1 MPTCIS
7 APKYLLD
14 RLEAAVDIAR
24 RTGEMLLSARLE
36 TRLSRSKGLNDIV
49 TEFDGAAERMI
60 VGHLGSCFP
69 EDRFLGEETGS
80 SKDEGAGGRWII
92 DPIDGT
98 VNFTRGMPNY
108 TISIAYEEK
117 DGIPVVGVVYNP
129 VQDELYTAVVGCG
142 AFLNEVP
149 IHVSAVDRPD
159 EAIAFTSL
167 PHRTHALAGP
177 YLAILQSL
185 FNQTREFRN
194 LGSAALHMCYLAS
207 GRADAFF
214 EYGLHYYD
222 IAGGMIILTE
232 AGGSYGAFLPEAR
245 IPDNGDCIATNGL
258 LQSWYTGEIRKVLT
272 HLQA

>member
-7 APKYLLD
+7 APEYLFD

-24 RTGEMLLSARLE
+24 RTGAMLLEARLE

-60 VGHLGSCFP
+60 VGHLGRCFP
-69 EDRFLGEETGS
+69 EDRFLGEETGT
-80 SKDEGAGGRWII
+80 SKDEGTGGRWII

-108 TISIAYEEK
+108 TISIAYEEN
-117 DGIPVVGVVYNP
+117 DGVPVVGVVYNP
-129 VQDELYTAVVGCG
+129 VQAELYTAVVGCG

-222 IAGGMIILTE
+222 IAAGMIILTE
-232 AGGSYGAFLPEAR
+232 AGGTYGAFLPEVR

-258 LQSWYTGEIRKVLT
+258 LQSWYTGEKRKVLSR
-272 HLQA
+272 LQA

>member
-1 MPTCIS
+1 MHDIKP
-7 APKYLLD
+7 APKHLLE
-14 RLEAAVDIAR
+14 RLEAAVEIAR
-24 RTGEMLLSARLE
+24 ETGAMLLGARLE
-36 TRLSRSKGLNDIV
+36 TRLSHTKGLNDIV

-60 VGHLGSCFP
+60 VGYLGHRFP

-80 SKDEGAGGRWII
+80 SKEEGTGGRWII

-108 TISIAYEEK
+108 TISLAYEEEE
-117 DGIPVVGVVYNP
+117 GVPVVGVVFNP
-129 VQDELYTAVVGCG
+129 VQAEMYTAVAGCG

-149 IHVSAVDRPD
+149 IRVSTVDRPE

-177 YLAILQSL
+177 YLSILQSL

-222 IAGGMIILTE
+222 IAGGMVILTE
-232 AGGSYGAFLPEAR
+232 AGGAYGAFLPEAR

-258 LQSWYTGEIRKVLT
+258 LQSWYTTEIRKVLSR
-272 HLQA
+272 LPV